1 MVPTA
6 LSLSGDA
13 SWRAP
18 MGIVVIGGLTLSTVL
33 TLLIVPA
40 SFSLAVGIEAWLGPK
55 LGRRLLTYRPG
66 DDGSTVIDTRP
77 DAPRPIGYDGGPQPA
92 E

>member
-1 MVPTA
+1 MA
-6 LSLSGDA
+6 
-13 SWRAP
+13 
-18 MGIVVIGGLTLSTVL
+18 IVVIGGLTLSTLL

-40 SFSLAVGIEAWLGPK
+40 TFSLAIGVERWVGPR

-66 DDGSTVIDTRP
+66 DDGSTVLLDGP
-77 DAPRPIGYDGGPQPA
+77 HGKLGYQPPA